1 MTAKGKVFFDF
12 IIFSNLFIACC
23 AVAMCLCT
31 VAVFDIGKLPAD
43 YAAFVFFS
51 TLSSYSIHW
60 YLTNADV
67 EITASRTDWLRQ
79 HKWVHA
85 VFFIISAIGTAF
97 FLIRLKA
104 YWLYILPAVGLTLMY
119 TAPKFPHPVFRSL
132 QRYILGKTFLLA
144 AMWTYVTTALTF
156 FVQHITWQTRHF
168 IYVADRFAV
177 IFAICILFD
186 LRDKQFDKQTGV
198 KSLVTILPL
207 EKIKII
213 FTVFILINITGSY
226 ILYTY
231 TQDLIYFIF
240 LALPAVFTYLLYPFA
255 IKSKNDYLF
264 YFILDGLMA
273 LTSVL
278 YFMKTVVEMYIR

>member
-1 MTAKGKVFFDF
+1 MAIRGKVFFDF

-23 AVAMCLCT
+23 AVAMCLNT
-31 VAVFDIGKLPAD
+31 VAFFNLGKLPAD

-60 YLTNADV
+60 YLTNEEV
-67 EITASRTDWLRQ
+67 ETTASRTDWLRQ
-79 HKWVHA
+79 HKKVHA
-85 VFFIISAIGTAF
+85 VFFLVSAIGTLI
-97 FLIRLKA
+97 FLLRLSA
-104 YWLYILPAVGLTLMY
+104 SWLYILPAVGLTLLY
-119 TAPKFPHPVFRSL
+119 TAPKFPHRFFRSL

-156 FVQHITWQTRHF
+156 FVQGVSWHAPHF
-168 IYVADRFAV
+168 IYVADRFAL

-186 LRDKQFDKQTGV
+186 LRDKQFDRQTGI

-213 FTVFILINITGSY
+213 FSLFILMNIAGSY

-231 TQDLIYFIF
+231 TQSIIHFIF
-240 LALPAVFTYLLYPFA
+240 LSLPALLTYLLYPFA

-278 YFMKTVVEMYIR
+278 YFVKTVFDLYIQ

>member
-1 MTAKGKVFFDF
+1 MTGKSKVFFDF

-31 VAVFDIGKLPAD
+31 VALFNIGKLPAD

-60 YLTNADV
+60 YLTNEKV
-67 EITASRTDWLRQ
+67 ETTASRTDWLREN
-79 HKWVHA
+79 KKIHA
-85 VFFIISAIGTAF
+85 SFFIISAIGTF
-97 FLIRLKA
+97 VFLIRLKPF
-104 YWLYILPAVGLTLMY
+104 WLYILPAVGLTLLY
-119 TAPKFPHPVFRSL
+119 TAPKFPHRIFRSL
-132 QRYILGKTFLLA
+132 QKYILGKTFLLA

-156 FVQHITWQTRHF
+156 FVQQISWEMRHF
-168 IYVADRFAV
+168 IYVADRFAL

-186 LRDKQFDKQTGV
+186 IRDKQFDRQTGI

-213 FTVFILINITGSY
+213 FTLFILLNIAGSY

-231 TQDLIYFIF
+231 TQDIIHFIF
-240 LALPAVFTYLLYPFA
+240 LSLPALLTYLLYPAA

-278 YFMKTVVEMYIR
+278 YFMKTVFALYIR

>member
-1 MTAKGKVFFDF
+1 MAKKGKVFFDF

-31 VAVFDIGKLPAD
+31 VAFFDLGKLPAD
-43 YAAFVFFS
+43 YVAFVFFS

-60 YLTNADV
+60 YLTNEEV
-67 EITASRTDWLRQ
+67 ETTASRTDWLRQ
-79 HKWVHA
+79 YKKVHA
-85 VFFIISAIGTAF
+85 VFFLVSTVGTLI
-97 FLIRLKA
+97 FLARLQS
-104 YWLYILPAVGLTLMY
+104 YWIYILPAVGLTLLY
-119 TAPKFPHPVFRSL
+119 TAPKFPHRFFRSL

-156 FVQHITWQTRHF
+156 FVQQVSWNARHG
-168 IYVADRFAV
+168 IYIADRFAL

-186 LRDKQFDKQTGV
+186 LRDKQFDRQTGV

-213 FTVFILINITGSY
+213 FTLFIVLNLIGSY

-231 TQDLIYFIF
+231 TQDIIHFIF
-240 LALPAVFTYLLYPFA
+240 LSLPALFTYFLYPFA

-278 YFMKTVVEMYIR
+278 YFMKTVFEMYIR